1 MSADQGRGRR
11 TRIDASHVIAYDER
25 AGAHRYL
32 RDGTVVV
39 EGDRVVHVGRGFE
52 GRADETIDARGR
64 IVAPGFVNVHAH
76 LAGSP
81 LDKSFLEDRGS
92 RQFYLSGLF
101 EYLPVR
107 GAAQDEEATRACFDY
122 SLVELLRT
130 GTTTVLEMGPLLEEA
145 VEAAARV
152 GVRLYLGPGIRD
164 GRWYTPEDRDTARA
178 EWRAKREE
186 WRAWKRR
193 QWSHRHSSGNV
204 AFDEYREET
213 LRKLDEEQREFRD
226 YLDRLR
232 SAKDR
237 AEFDQ
242 FMNERRN
249 RPPSTEPPPAPT
261 AGY

>member
-39 EGDRVVHVGRGFE
+39 EGDRVVHVGKGFA

-101 EYLPVR
+101 AYNTRYIAAGAVLMTLPTIAVFLALQRYFLR
-107 GAAQDEEATRACFDY
+107 GITI
-122 SLVELLRT
+122 
-130 GTTTVLEMGPLLEEA
+130 GA
-145 VEAAARV
+145 V
-152 GVRLYLGPGIRD
+152 
-164 GRWYTPEDRDTARA
+164 
-178 EWRAKREE
+178 K
-186 WRAWKRR
+186 
-193 QWSHRHSSGNV
+193 
-204 AFDEYREET
+204 
-213 LRKLDEEQREFRD
+213 
-226 YLDRLR
+226 
-232 SAKDR
+232 
-237 AEFDQ
+237 
-242 FMNERRN
+242 
-249 RPPSTEPPPAPT
+249 
-261 AGY
+261 